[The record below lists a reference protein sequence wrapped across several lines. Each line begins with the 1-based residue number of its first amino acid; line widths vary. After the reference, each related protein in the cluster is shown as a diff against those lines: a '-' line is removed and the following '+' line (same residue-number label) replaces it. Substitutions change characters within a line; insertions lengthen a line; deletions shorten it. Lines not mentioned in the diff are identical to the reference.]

1 MRKGEK
7 TRQHI
12 VQTAARVLNR
22 HGYAGSG
29 MAQLMDETGLTKG
42 GLYRHFD
49 SKEALAVEA
58 FDYAFATVHQ
68 LRFANL
74 DEIPNA
80 VDKLKT
86 YIERYATVESPIP
99 GGCAIMNTGTENDD
113 GNPVLLERARKA
125 FDMTVERI
133 AKTIEDGKRRGEI
146 RREVVAK
153 DLALFLFCSLEG
165 GILAS
170 RLHGSRTRLK
180 VVTRFLIEFLEDKV
194 RQLQP
199 ISNLSPRFG
208 QTTSSL

>member
-12 VQTAARVLNR
+12 VETAARVLNR

-29 MAQLMDETGLTKG
+29 MAELMEETGLTKG

-49 SKEALAVEA
+49 SKETLAVEA
-58 FDYAFATVHQ
+58 FDYAFGTVHE
-68 LRFANL
+68 LRFRDL
-74 DEIPNA
+74 DAIPNA

-86 YIERYATVESPIP
+86 FIEKFAALESPIP

-113 GNPVLLERARKA
+113 GNPVLLERARKG
-125 FDMTVERI
+125 FDTTVERI
-133 AKTIEDGKRRGEI
+133 AKIVEDGKRRGEI
-146 RREVVAK
+146 RKDILAK
-153 DLALFLFCSLEG
+153 ELALFLFCSLEG

-180 VVTRFLIEFLEDKV
+180 VVAKFLVQMLEDEV
-194 RQLQP
+194 RQTGKRE
-199 ISNLSPRFG
+199 IRAS
-208 QTTSSL
+208 